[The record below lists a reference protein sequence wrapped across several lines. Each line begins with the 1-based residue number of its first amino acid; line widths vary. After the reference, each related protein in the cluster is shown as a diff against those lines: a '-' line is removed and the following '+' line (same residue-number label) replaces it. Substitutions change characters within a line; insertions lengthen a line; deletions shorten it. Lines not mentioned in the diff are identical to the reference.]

1 MTYHFTKSRT
11 LSHVLSC
18 FKFCWTI
25 QKGYSL
31 DQLWKTICVF
41 GFSFTRWKLNNLR
54 NPTKVSLFKKAIYKT
69 RNTGTG
75 NKIRGM
81 LDTPG
86 IFTRTPV
93 NLLEDFG
100 EWYHFRILRNVEED
114 FRKCSRRF
122 QEMLA
127 KILVNTSKHSGYSS
141 SRSRGMPV

>member
-1 MTYHFTKSRT
+1 MTYNFTKSRT

-18 FKFCWTI
+18 KFYWTI

-75 NKIRGM
+75 NTR
-81 LDTPG
+81 G

-114 FRKCSRRF
+114 FRECSRRF

-127 KILVNTSKHSGYSS
+127 KILVNISKHSGYCS